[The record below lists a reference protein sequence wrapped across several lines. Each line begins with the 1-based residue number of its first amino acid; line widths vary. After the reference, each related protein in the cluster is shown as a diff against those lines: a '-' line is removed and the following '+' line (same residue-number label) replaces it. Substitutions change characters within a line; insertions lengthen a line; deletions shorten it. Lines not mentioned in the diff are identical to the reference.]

1 MVGERVLVVDDE
13 PGVRKALEGILRD
26 EGFEVETAA
35 TGEEGLER
43 VLAESFD
50 GVLLDVWL
58 PGMDGLE
65 TLLRIRQRQVDAA
78 VVMISGH
85 ATLET
90 AVRAT
95 KLGAFDFVEKPLSL
109 ERTLLV
115 LRNALRQRQLER
127 RTRRLLEQLDRDTE
141 ILGRSVAAERL
152 RREVEAAASS
162 DAPVL
167 VVGEWGSGRET
178 VARRIHATSARSER
192 AFVQVPCPAL
202 DPQAA
207 AGALFGSDREAGR
220 LRLAAGGILF
230 LEDVDRLEGA
240 LQRRLAA
247 AVGAGTEGLDE
258 IRVIASVSRDAS
270 PLDPS
275 LKQRLEVLRVAVP
288 ALRERR
294 EDIPVFAE
302 RFMRELSREYGRPPK
317 GLSPA
322 ALSALTAYDW
332 PGNVVELRNLTERLL
347 LLVSGDTVEAGDL
360 PEELGGHAVP
370 AEDLYREFGSLKE
383 GLAAFERHA
392 VRRALAEERYDL
404 DAAARRLR
412 VGREDLLSRARSLGL
427 LP

>member
-1 MVGERVLVVDDE
+1 
-13 PGVRKALEGILRD
+13 LEGILRD
-26 EGFEVETAA
+26 EGFEVETTA

-50 GVLLDVWL
+50 AVLLDVWL
-58 PGMDGLE
+58 TGIDGLE

-127 RTRRLLEQLDRDTE
+127 RTRRLIEQLDRDTE
-141 ILGRSVAAERL
+141 ILGRSVAAEKL

-178 VARRIHATSARSER
+178 VARRVHATSSRSDR

-202 DPQAA
+202 VPDAA
-207 AGALFGSDREAGR
+207 SGALFGSDREAGR

-230 LEDVDRLEGA
+230 LEDVDRLEASVQGH
-240 LQRRLAA
+240 LAA
-247 AVGAGTEGLDE
+247 AMGAGTEGLDE
-258 IRVIASVSRDAS
+258 IRVIASVSPDAS
-270 PLDPS
+270 RLDPS
-275 LKQRLEVLRVAVP
+275 LRQRLEVLRVTVP

-294 EDIPVFAE
+294 EDIPVFIE

-317 GLSPA
+317 SLSPS
-322 ALSALTAYDW
+322 ALAALTAYGW

-347 LLVSGDTVEAGDL
+347 LLVSGETVQAGDL
-360 PEELGGHAVP
+360 PEELGGHAAPV
-370 AEDLYREFGSLKE
+370 EDLYREFGSLAE
-383 GLAAFERHA
+383 GLEAFERHA
-392 VRRALAEERYDL
+392 VRRALAEEHYDL

-412 VGREDLLSRARSLGL
+412 LDPREFLSRARSLGL
-427 LP
+427 VP